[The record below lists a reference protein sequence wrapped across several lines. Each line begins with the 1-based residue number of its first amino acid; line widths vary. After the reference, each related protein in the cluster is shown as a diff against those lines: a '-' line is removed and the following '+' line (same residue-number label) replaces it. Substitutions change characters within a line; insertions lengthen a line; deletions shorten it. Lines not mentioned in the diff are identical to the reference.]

1 MSKNTIINNY
11 PLQKLILVIKMKK
24 YTHSNVQLD
33 QKKEDFDNSTSSV
46 YYDYVQIGPLEEE
59 ILKEFYFDRNQFKKY
74 MEKNQKK

>member
-24 YTHSNVQLD
+24 NTHSNVQLD
-33 QKKEDFDNSTSSV
+33 QKKEAFDNSTSSV

-59 ILKEFYFDRNQFKKY
+59 ILKEFYFDKEQFKRY
-74 MEKNQKK
+74 MKKIEKK

>member
-1 MSKNTIINNY
+1 
-11 PLQKLILVIKMKK
+11 MKK

>member
-1 MSKNTIINNY
+1 
-11 PLQKLILVIKMKK
+11 MKK

-59 ILKEFYFDRNQFKKY
+59 ILKEFYFDKEQFKRY
-74 MEKNQKK
+74 MKKIEKK